1 MNLVIDIGNTNSK
14 AAIFDG
20 EELIQFAKG
29 EEQVIALV
37 QQYAPED
44 CLISKTGKD
53 EKIHA
58 ALAAAEIIPKY
69 FSHDTPIP
77 ITNKYGSPDTLGKDR
92 LALSVA
98 ASALFPQQ
106 NVLSVD
112 SGTCIT
118 FNLVSAEGAFLGGA
132 ITPGVDMRY
141 KAMHEFTAAL
151 PLLKAEK
158 DMPHDLIGID
168 TQSSMQS
175 GVLNG
180 VLAEVDGIINLYK
193 ARYANLQTV
202 VTGGSLTFFE
212 RGLENSI
219 FAQPHLVLQGLNRI
233 LLFNTKA
240 K

>member
-1 MNLVIDIGNTNSK
+1 MNLAIDIGNTNIK
-14 AAIFDG
+14 AALFDSDK
-20 EELIQFAKG
+20 LVQLAIG
-29 EEQVIALV
+29 EEQVLGLLGHKPAYCI
-37 QQYAPED
+37 
-44 CLISKTGKD
+44 ISKTGRND
-53 EKIHA
+53 TLQDAIA
-58 ALAAAEIIPKY
+58 AIGVSAIY
-69 FSHDTPIP
+69 FSPLMELP
-77 ITNKYGSPDTLGKDR
+77 ITNKYATPGTLGPDR
-92 LALSVA
+92 LALTVA

-106 NVLSVD
+106 PVLAID

-118 FNLVSAEGAFLGGA
+118 YNFVSAEGAFLGGS
-132 ITPGVDMRY
+132 ITPGVDMRFR
-141 KAMHEFTAAL
+141 AMHEFTAAL
-151 PLLKAEK
+151 PLLVAEK
-158 DMPHDLIGID
+158 DMKHDLIGID

-175 GVLNG
+175 GALNG

-193 ARYANLQTV
+193 ARYANLQIV